1 VRIAALDLGTNSFH
15 LLVVDAHP
23 DGTFAPL
30 VREKEMLRLGD
41 VVARNG
47 RITEAVAAR
56 AVDTVHRF
64 RTLVD
69 SVAADE
75 TVACATSAIR
85 EAENGDEVVD
95 AIEAEA
101 GVPVHVIGGLEEARL
116 IFGAVRASVVIDPGP
131 ALCFDVGGGSVE
143 VMVGDSSAL
152 QWASS
157 VKLGVARLTAE
168 LVADDPPSPDDV
180 RRLRDRITAG
190 LAPLAEEAAPF
201 GPRMS
206 IGTSGTLCALARM
219 VAARRGGGIPVS
231 INQFRFGRDEFA
243 AIHEELMSSTS
254 AARARMAGLDS
265 RRADII
271 PAGSM
276 LLTTA
281 MDLFGFDELT
291 VSEWALREGMVLDAI
306 QRHDPADWSSDPRAI
321 RLSSVLRLARDSNW
335 DEAHGRQ
342 VARLA
347 VDLFDKT
354 VSLHHLGARER
365 DVLECAGLLHDIGEH
380 VSTDGHHKHT
390 AYLIQHGRLRGFAP
404 DEVTELAALA
414 RYHRGGDPRR
424 SHELYSSLDEASQ
437 SRVAQLAALLRVA
450 DGLDRGRSS
459 GVDRVDV
466 ELDGGRVRMLVH
478 AGESDIDVD
487 LWGARRKR
495 ELFERLFERRL
506 ELLPG

>member
-1 VRIAALDLGTNSFH
+1 MRIAALDLGTNSFH

-23 DGTFAPL
+23 DATFAPL

-56 AVDTVHRF
+56 AVATVHRF

-69 SVAADE
+69 SVGADE

-143 VMVGDSSAL
+143 VMVGDASGM

-168 LVADDPPSPDDV
+168 LVADDPPSPDDL
-180 RRLRDRITAG
+180 RRLRERITAG
-190 LAPLAEEAAPF
+190 LAPLAEESAPF
-201 GPRMS
+201 RPRMS
-206 IGTSGTLCALARM
+206 VGTSGTLCALARM
-219 VAARRGGGIPVS
+219 VAARRTGGIPVS
-231 INQFRFGRDEFA
+231 INQFRFSREEFGA
-243 AIHEELMSSTS
+243 LHEELMSSTS
-254 AARARMAGLDS
+254 AERARMAGLDA

-281 MDLFGFDELT
+281 MDLFGFDDLT

-306 QRHDPADWSSDPRAI
+306 QRHDPADWSGDPRAI

-335 DEAHGRQ
+335 DEPHGRQ
-342 VARLA
+342 VARPA

-354 VSLHHLGARER
+354 MPLHQLGSRER

-404 DEVTELAALA
+404 DEVNELATLA

-424 SHELYSSLDEASQ
+424 SHDLYGALDEASQ
-437 SRVAQLAALLRVA
+437 SRVARLASLLRVA

-459 GVDRVDV
+459 GVERVDV
-466 ELDGGRVRMLVH
+466 ELHSGRVRMRVH

>member
-1 VRIAALDLGTNSFH
+1 MRIAALDLGTNSFH

-56 AVDTVHRF
+56 AVATVHRF
-64 RTLVD
+64 RALVD

-85 EAENGDEVVD
+85 EAENGDEVVE

-116 IFGAVRASVVIDPGP
+116 IFGAVRASVIIDPGP

-143 VMVGDSSAL
+143 VMVGDASSL
-152 QWASS
+152 RWASS

-190 LAPLAEEAAPF
+190 LAPLAEEATPF

-206 IGTSGTLCALARM
+206 VGTSGTLCALARM
-219 VAARRGGGIPVS
+219 VAARRPGGIPVS
-231 INQFRFGRDEFA
+231 INQFRFSRDELQEV
-243 AIHEELMSSTS
+243 HEELMSST
-254 AARARMAGLDS
+254 AAERARMAGLDT

-276 LLTTA
+276 LLSTA
-281 MDLFGFDELT
+281 MDLFGFDVLT

-335 DEAHGRQ
+335 DERHGRQ

-354 VSLHHLGARER
+354 MPLHGLGAHER

-380 VSTDGHHKHT
+380 VSTDAHHKHT

-404 DEVTELAALA
+404 HEVTELAALA

-424 SHELYSSLDEASQ
+424 SHDLYSALDEASQ
-437 SRVAQLAALLRVA
+437 SRVAQLASLLRVA

-466 ELDGGRVRMLVH
+466 ELGGSRVRMLVH

>member
-47 RITEAVAAR
+47 RITEAVAGR
-56 AVDTVHRF
+56 AVATVHRF

-85 EAENGDEVVD
+85 EAENGDEVVE

-143 VMVGDSSAL
+143 VMVGDAGGL

-168 LVADDPPSPDDV
+168 LVADDPPSPDDI
-180 RRLRDRITAG
+180 RRLRERITAG

-201 GPRMS
+201 SPRMS
-206 IGTSGTLCALARM
+206 VGTSGTLCALARM
-219 VAARRGGGIPVS
+219 VAARRPVGIPVS
-231 INQFRFGRDEFA
+231 INQFRFGRDEFQA
-243 AIHEELMSSTS
+243 VHDELLSST
-254 AARARMAGLDS
+254 AAERAKMAGLDA

-276 LLTTA
+276 LLSTA

-335 DEAHGRQ
+335 DERHGRQ

-354 VSLHHLGARER
+354 MPLHKLGTHER

-380 VSTDGHHKHT
+380 VSTDAHHKHT

-404 DEVTELAALA
+404 DEVSELAALA

-424 SHELYSSLDEASQ
+424 SHDLYATLDEASQ
-437 SRVAQLAALLRVA
+437 SRVAQLASLLRVA

-459 GVDRVDV
+459 GVDRVAV
-466 ELDGGRVRMLVH
+466 EIDGSRVRMLVH